1 MKQYWIGLDVGG
13 TKCAVLL
20 ATVDLGIH
28 IQDKIR
34 FETMAH
40 LGFQQAYDRLVDA
53 MEEIVSRNGLTYAD
67 AVALI
72 NDTEAPITWQMADL
86 NLPEECRDLLD
97 ERKVIGEITLDPHD
111 AVLLKGC

>member
-1 MKQYWIGLDVGG
+1 MTGVSLTSDHLGKIN
-13 TKCAVLL
+13 ANRNELL
-20 ATVDLGIH
+20 AKA
-28 IQDKIR
+28 QNIR
-34 FETMAH
+34 MRDARPMKVVPNTWPREFEGTID
-40 LGFQQAYDRLVDA
+40 GQR
-53 MEEIVSRNGLTYAD
+53 